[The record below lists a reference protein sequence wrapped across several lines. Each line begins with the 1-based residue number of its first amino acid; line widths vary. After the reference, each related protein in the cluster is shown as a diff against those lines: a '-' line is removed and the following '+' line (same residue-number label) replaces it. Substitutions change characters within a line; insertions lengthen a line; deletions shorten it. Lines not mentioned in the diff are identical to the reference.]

1 MEKAKIRSHDDL
13 ASAIDTAYKRLKGRV
28 ESVDLDAEIKV
39 GSPLSE
45 DRASRDSAHV
55 SDRHLVFLTTCS
67 FWYAS
72 LSVCCWLSMTLSP
85 QATLSLPPE
94 QSTHEL
100 AESYLQRVYN
110 PPKLPGPLT
119 WKEILADEPFH
130 GQHWE
135 GVYGLPPGSTVEG
148 WEVESGGSSPSLSPW
163 DDDMDDINR
172 DDGSDSLSLAGS
184 VTSMQLEEN
193 DSPLRIEGGR
203 DDDDDVLEDVPEFYK
218 HRKAFEELQA
228 RQYWKP
234 EWRIQAD
241 LDRPF
246 NIRDHST
253 LAPSLDRVQKGS
265 SLGIFGA
272 AAHEVQRFRSLL
284 GIVLTIVTEIHS

>member
-1 MEKAKIRSHDDL
+1 
-13 ASAIDTAYKRLKGRV
+13 
-28 ESVDLDAEIKV
+28 
-39 GSPLSE
+39 
-45 DRASRDSAHV
+45 
-55 SDRHLVFLTTCS
+55 
-67 FWYAS
+67 
-72 LSVCCWLSMTLSP
+72 MTHSS
-85 QATLSLPPE
+85 QATLSLPSD

-110 PPKLPGPLT
+110 PPKPPGPLT
-119 WKEILADEPFH
+119 WAEILADEPFH

-193 DSPLRIEGGR
+193 DGPLVVEGGGN
-203 DDDDDVLEDVPEFYK
+203 DDYAALEDVPEFYK

-234 EWRIQAD
+234 EWRIHAD

-246 NIRDHST
+246 SLSDHST
-253 LAPSLDRVQKGS
+253 LAPSLDRAQKGS

-272 AAHEVQRFRSLL
+272 AAHEVRHLRSSL
-284 GIVLTIVTEIHS
+284 GIGLTIIIEIHS